1 MLASVLAR
9 SSARRSSSS
18 MSLSSGIAA
27 YRCSAMPRASSGV
40 SGRSSP
46 ASSRTAAVLSASWAT
61 AAISGADGTQR
72 FCGAGTNASSDSGD
86 AAMEPLSARPYG
98 RAMLTIVPIDELAN
112 RAGTELGVTDGV
124 RVTQQMVN
132 AFAEVTGDHQW
143 IHTDPLRAAAS
154 PFGGTIAHGYLTL
167 SLAPVLLEQVL
178 PLEGYALTVNYGLD
192 RLRFPAPLRVG
203 ESVRMRVTLDAVDP
217 IPGGARLTLT
227 LIFEPTAG
235 GKPVCVATAIYRIVE

>member
-1 MLASVLAR
+1 
-9 SSARRSSSS
+9 
-18 MSLSSGIAA
+18 
-27 YRCSAMPRASSGV
+27 
-40 SGRSSP
+40 
-46 ASSRTAAVLSASWAT
+46 
-61 AAISGADGTQR
+61 
-72 FCGAGTNASSDSGD
+72 
-86 AAMEPLSARPYG
+86 
-98 RAMLTIVPIDELAN
+98 MLTIVPIDELAN
-112 RAGTELGVTDGV
+112 RAGIELGVTDGV

-132 AFAEVTGDHQW
+132 AFAEVTGDRQW
-143 IHTDPLRAAAS
+143 IHTDPIRAAAS